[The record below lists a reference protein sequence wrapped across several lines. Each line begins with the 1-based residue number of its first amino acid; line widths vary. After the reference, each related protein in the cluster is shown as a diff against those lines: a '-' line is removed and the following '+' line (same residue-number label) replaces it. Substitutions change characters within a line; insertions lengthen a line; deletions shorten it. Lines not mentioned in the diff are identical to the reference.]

1 MTRPLSIITSLLL
14 LCPAILYA
22 QEVETVA
29 EESLSLWGMIKQG
42 GWAMYPLG
50 LCSLTMF
57 FLILHCWRETNKP
70 KFVPQ
75 KGLDQAASAFALGQ
89 IEIGLQTLAQT
100 PSVLTR
106 AMTQSLANIKT
117 PLSDRKREKAE
128 ASLVESLEGEENSIG
143 QWINYLNV
151 IAAVAPMIGLLGTV
165 SGMIG
170 AFQTMA
176 KSGMGRPELFAGNI
190 GEALITTATGL
201 VIGIPSMVCFFVM
214 RNRLNNGMLV
224 SVQSANALMDS
235 LEATM
240 EESPGTAA
248 GSQTV

>member
-1 MTRPLSIITSLLL
+1 MTRPLSLLTTLLL
-14 LCPAILYA
+14 LTPAILFA
-22 QEVETVA
+22 QEAEAVA
-29 EESLSLWGMIKQG
+29 QESLSLWGMIKQG

-50 LCSLTMF
+50 LCSLSML
-57 FLILHCWRETNKP
+57 FLILHCWRETNRP
-70 KFVPQ
+70 KFVPTT
-75 KGLDQAASAFALGQ
+75 GLDQVASAFSQGQ
-89 IEIGLQTLAQT
+89 IEEGLRTLSQS
-100 PSVLTR
+100 PNVLAR
-106 AMTQSLANIKT
+106 AMNQSLANLKT

-128 ASLVESLEGEENSIG
+128 TSLVESLEGEENNIS

-214 RNRLNNGMLV
+214 RNRLNNGML
-224 SVQSANALMDS
+224 STVQTANSLMDS
-235 LEATM
+235 LEDAT
-240 EESPGTAA
+240 E
-248 GSQTV
+248 